1 MPRKNLRNRN
11 SGAKALGQEYIF
23 CVHSGDRVKAGETRG
38 TNGWYAGVSGPA
50 KSWGWGQ
57 LVTGILG
64 AVGARWGVTTRRM
77 VSLPVQ
83 EGLVAHHGG

>member
-1 MPRKNLRNRN
+1 M
-11 SGAKALGQEYIF
+11 
-23 CVHSGDRVKAGETRG
+23 AGM
-38 TNGWYAGVSGPA
+38 WGVSGPA